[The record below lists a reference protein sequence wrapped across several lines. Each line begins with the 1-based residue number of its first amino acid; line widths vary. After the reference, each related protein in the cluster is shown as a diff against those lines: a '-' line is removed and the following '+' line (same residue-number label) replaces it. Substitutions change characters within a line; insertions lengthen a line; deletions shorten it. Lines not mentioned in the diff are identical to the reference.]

1 MEIDF
6 VKVNKCIKFS
16 KVKKNNTYVADLGLA
31 QHYLSSLCSN
41 HYCKPQKNIQTFL
54 AN

>member
-31 QHYLSSLCSN
+31 QHYLSYLSAPIITAN
-41 HYCKPQKNIQTFL
+41 HKKIFKHS
-54 AN
+54 